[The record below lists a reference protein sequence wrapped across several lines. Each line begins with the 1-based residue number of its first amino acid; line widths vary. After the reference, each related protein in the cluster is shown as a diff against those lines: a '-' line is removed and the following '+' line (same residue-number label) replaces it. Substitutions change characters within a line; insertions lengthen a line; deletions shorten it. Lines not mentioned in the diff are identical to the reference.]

1 MITRRDLLKSSA
13 GAAIASPLVLRP
25 AFAQDANWPTKEIKA
40 VAMFPAGSG
49 ADIYIRFVA
58 KKLGDELGRTIIVEN
73 RPGAFGNIA
82 NEFVAR
88 SKPDGYTIYI
98 APTNLLTIAPSLF
111 KKLNYDPVKDFDS
124 ATTLFKLPFM
134 LTVAGKS
141 PHKTVADLVADLKK
155 KGDKANY
162 GSVSTVSLI
171 SAELFKQ
178 QFGLQTVEVKYK
190 ESAAAMNDLIG
201 GNLDFVYIDPAGS
214 AANRNSGAMRALC
227 VTTKD
232 RVQAMPDI
240 PGSHEVGITNSDVFS
255 WWSIHTPRGTPKAI
269 LDKLE
274 VAGNKVVKDPE
285 TKEFLAKTGS
295 DPFPGDAALA
305 KKLLEDGV
313 KKWGDW
319 VKLAKVEPLG

>member
-1 MITRRDLLKSSA
+1 MFTRREVLKSSA
-13 GAAIASPLVLRP
+13 GAALAAPLVARSGL
-25 AFAQDANWPTKEIKA
+25 AQDANWPAKELKA
-40 VAMFPAGSG
+40 VAMFAAGSG
-49 ADIYIRFVA
+49 ADIYVRFIA

-73 RPGAFGNIA
+73 RTGAFGNIA
-82 NEFVAR
+82 NEYVAR

-134 LTVAGKS
+134 LTVSGKGPYNS
-141 PHKTVADLVADLKK
+141 VAELVAELKK

-190 ESAAAMNDLIG
+190 ESPAAMNDLIG
-201 GNLDFVYIDPAGS
+201 GNLDFVFIDPAGS
-214 AANRNSGAMRALC
+214 AAHRNSGAMRALC
-227 VTTKD
+227 VTTKE
-232 RVQAMPDI
+232 RVQSLPQI
-240 PGSHEVGITNSDVFS
+240 PGAHEVGFMNSDVFS

-274 VAGNKVVKDPE
+274 AAGNKVVKDPE
-285 TKEFLAKTGS
+285 TREFLAKTGS

-305 KKLLEDGV
+305 RKLLEEGV
-313 KKWGDW
+313 KTWGDW
-319 VKLAKVEPLG
+319 VKLAKVEQLG